1 MLIILRNEVECFMKD
16 LTKKFMIL
24 AMVGMVQVGF
34 SAAISGLV
42 QVGVNTAIAEASP
55 LQKFD
60 QHKIVHFDDRR
71 DDQQKPIVP
80 QL

>member
-1 MLIILRNEVECFMKD
+1 MKD
-16 LTKKFMIL
+16 LARKIMIL
-24 AMVGMVQVGF
+24 AMVSMVQVGF
-34 SAAISGLV
+34 SVAISGLV
-42 QVGVNTAIAEASP
+42 QVGVNSAIAEASP
-55 LQKFD
+55 LKKFD